1 MYLRSIQL
9 KNTGPIQ
16 DLSIEHFFSDK
27 VLEDNGLKG
36 DPVISDSK
44 VFEIDAT
51 SAAKV
56 AFSEKAKIFAAA
68 EFENFTLLFDRI
80 SDIQK

>member
-36 DPVISDSK
+36 VPVISDSK
-44 VFEIDAT
+44 VFEIDASST
-51 SAAKV
+51 AKSV
-56 AFSEKAKIFAAA
+56 FAEQAKTFEAA
-68 EFENFTLLFDRI
+68 EFKNFTLLFDRI